1 VEGTEV
7 TANNDRPGG
16 AGRRSRRPFPV
27 RIRLIG
33 LVAALAAILLAAGCS
48 SSSSSS
54 TGSPSAA
61 ATSAAAS
68 AAGSA
73 PDSAGASPVA
83 SAAGTDV
90 GLTATT
96 IRVAMI
102 ADVNN
107 PLVPGLFQNSVNAV
121 KAWATNVNAS
131 GGLAGRKVVVDFC
144 DSKLDPNAS
153 SNCVIKACQ
162 NDFAMV
168 GTSANAIEDLAD
180 IDGCKNAQGQAVG
193 IPNLPAFA
201 FYPAACDA
209 KTYLVSG
216 IGSYCKTAKEN
227 PPTSE
232 VPIGDARYFT
242 KTFQGL
248 HGIWLYDSD
257 DPTFKA
263 TQTPG
268 LQAESNLGI
277 KKDGQGFY
285 ALSGAAPQ
293 SALTPFIQVIKASQ
307 STFVYDDVTTASMVL
322 LRREA
327 QLQGVNTVKVWECNS
342 GCYDPVFF
350 QQGGA
355 TVNGT
360 YAMLLD
366 LPYLSD
372 YKTNPVLDKLIT
384 QLGGLAKFNN
394 NAENSYV
401 DALLFQ
407 DAVNK
412 AAATGTLS
420 RQTLFTALNDEHSFT
435 GQGLVGPTDVGNHKT
450 TPCEVLVQLQNGVW
464 NRVDPVKPG
473 TFNCSSAN
481 NTVIKYA
488 AP

>member
-1 VEGTEV
+1 MRLISE
-7 TANNDRPGG
+7 RPGRSG
-16 AGRRSRRPFPV
+16 AGRRIRRRGHFAG
-27 RIRLIG
+27 LI
-33 LVAALAAILLAAGCS
+33 AALAAAILLAAGCS

-54 TGSPSAA
+54 SGSTGSSSAA

-68 AAGSA
+68 AGGSA
-73 PDSAGASPVA
+73 PATTGASPVA

-96 IRVAMI
+96 IKIGML

-107 PLVPGLFQNSVNAV
+107 PLVPGLFQDSVNAV
-121 KAWATNVNAS
+121 KAWANDVNAS
-131 GGLAGRKVVVDFC
+131 GGLAGRKIVVDFC
-144 DSKLDPNAS
+144 DSKLDPNATA
-153 SNCVIKACQ
+153 NCVIQACQ
-162 NDFAMV
+162 NDFALV
-168 GTSANAIEDLAD
+168 GTSANALADLSD
-180 IDGCKNAQGQAVG
+180 IDGCKNAQGQAIG

-201 FYPAACDA
+201 FPPAACDP

-216 IGSYCKTAKEN
+216 IGTYCKTAKEN

-232 VPIGDARYFT
+232 VPIGDAQYFT
-242 KTFQGL
+242 KNFQNL

-257 DPTFKA
+257 DPTFKQ
-263 TQTPG
+263 TQTPTF
-268 LQAESNLGI
+268 QAESNLGI
-277 KKDGQGFY
+277 KKDGEGFY

-293 SALTPFIQVIKASQ
+293 SALTPFIQVIKSSK

-322 LRREA
+322 VRREA

-342 GCYDPVFF
+342 GCYDPSFY

-355 TVNGT
+355 TVNAT

-372 YKTNPVLDKLIT
+372 YKTNPTLGKLIN
-384 QLGGLAKFNN
+384 QLGGLNKFNN

-412 AAATGTLS
+412 AAATGTLD
-420 RQTLFTALNDEHSFT
+420 RQTLFSALNDEHSFT
-435 GQGLVGPTDVGNHKT
+435 ADGLVGPTDVGNHT
-450 TPCEVLVQLQNGVW
+450 TSSCEVIVQLQNGVW

-473 TFNCSSAN
+473 TFDCSTSN
-481 NTVIKYA
+481 NTTIKYA
-488 AP
+488 P